1 VSRSAGEALD
11 SPPAGPCASSRAGI
25 ADRIRRRETC
35 LWLAELASW
44 HSGTVARLVNTYGR
58 FAEAIDRPRDEL
70 AALLARSPRA
80 GEREGAGISR
90 FADGPGVAGDG
101 EKPGGEGAA
110 WRAALLRRGP
120 RKAAPAG
127 AGGLV
132 FAYTDSLYPARLREL
147 PDPPPA
153 VFVAAAADDGRIC
166 ARLRLLE
173 RQPCVAVVGTRDPS
187 AYGLDMADFIA
198 ADLAGEG
205 VVVVSG
211 LARGVDAAAHRAALG
226 RACDAGLATVAV
238 VAGGADV
245 CSPASHRALRER
257 VMGHGLVLSEFVWG
271 TGARAWRFPA
281 RNRVMAALSDA
292 LVVVEGTSRSGAL
305 ITARR
310 GKLLGRVRL
319 AVPGE
324 CGRALTEG
332 PHALLRTGAAL
343 CESAASVRAA
353 LERAD
358 EERAVILRGPVR
370 DWLERESRPAGRPGR
385 GSDPAT
391 SGTALP
397 AGQHA
402 VMAALEH
409 APAGLDRLIETS
421 GLSPAATLEA
431 VGALEV
437 AGLVGADP
445 GGVYRPVRGRST
457 GRGPRSR

>member
-1 VSRSAGEALD
+1 MSRTAGDAQESLPVSACA
-11 SPPAGPCASSRAGI
+11 PPRAD
-25 ADRIRRRETC
+25 AVRRRETL

-44 HSGTVARLVNTYGR
+44 HSGTVAQLVKTYGTV
-58 FAEAIDRPRDEL
+58 AEAADRPRDEL
-70 AALLARSPRA
+70 AALVARSRRT
-80 GEREGAGISR
+80 GERERAEVSH
-90 FADGPGVAGDG
+90 FADGRGVAEDE

-120 RKAAPAG
+120 QKAAPAD
-127 AGGLV
+127 ASGLAFV
-132 FAYTDSLYPARLREL
+132 CTDGLYPARLREL

-153 VFVAAAADDGRIC
+153 VFVAAAPDGCRIC

-173 RQPCVAVVGTRDPS
+173 RRPCVAVVGTREPS
-187 AYGLDMADFIA
+187 AYGLDMAALVA

-226 RACDAGLATVAV
+226 RAGDDELATVAV

-245 CSPASHRALRER
+245 CSPASHRTLRER
-257 VMGHGLVLSEFVWG
+257 VMGRGLVLSEFVWG
-271 TGARAWRFPA
+271 TSARAWRFPA

-292 LVVVEGTSRSGAL
+292 VVVVEGTSRSGAL
-305 ITARR
+305 ITARH
-310 GKLLGRVRL
+310 GKRLGRVRL

-353 LERAD
+353 LAQAE
-358 EERAVILRGPVR
+358 EERPGTLRGPVR
-370 DWLERESRPAGRPGR
+370 DWLERQKRPAGRRGR
-385 GSDPAT
+385 GSDPTAI
-391 SGTALP
+391 ALP
-397 AGQHA
+397 AEQRA
-402 VMAALEH
+402 IIAALEH

-421 GLSPAATLEA
+421 GLSPAATLAA

-437 AGLVGADP
+437 AGLVGAEP
-445 GGVYRPVRGRST
+445 GGVYRPVRGRPT
-457 GRGPRSR
+457 GSRGR

>member
-1 VSRSAGEALD
+1 
-11 SPPAGPCASSRAGI
+11 
-25 ADRIRRRETC
+25 
-35 LWLAELASW
+35 
-44 HSGTVARLVNTYGR
+44 VARLVKTYGG
-58 FAEAIDRPRDEL
+58 FTDAVERPRDEL
-70 AALLARSPRA
+70 AALLARSPRP
-80 GEREGAGISR
+80 GEREGADTSR
-90 FADGPGVAGDG
+90 SADGPGVAQDG
-101 EKPGGEGAA
+101 EQPVGEGAA

-120 RKAAPAG
+120 QTAAPAG
-127 AGGLV
+127 TGGLV
-132 FAYTDSLYPARLREL
+132 VAYTDGLYPARLREL

-153 VFVAAAADDGRIC
+153 VFVAAAADERRIC

-173 RQPCVAVVGTRDPS
+173 QRPCVAVVGTRDPS
-187 AYGLDMADFIA
+187 SYGLDMADCIA
-198 ADLAGEG
+198 AELAGEG

-226 RACDAGLATVAV
+226 RTGDAGDELATVAV

-245 CSPASHRALRER
+245 CSPAAHRTLRER

-292 LVVVEGTSRSGAL
+292 VVVVEGTSRSGAL

-324 CGRALTEG
+324 CGRTLTEG
-332 PHALLRTGAAL
+332 PHGLLRTGAAL

-353 LERAD
+353 LERAE

-370 DWLERESRPAGRPGR
+370 DWLERERRPAGRPGR
-385 GSDPAT
+385 GPHPAA

-397 AGQHA
+397 AGQRA

-409 APAGLDRLIETS
+409 APAGLDRLIENT
-421 GLSPAATLEA
+421 GLSPAETLAA

-437 AGLVGADP
+437 AGLIGAEP
-445 GGVYRPVRGRST
+445 GGVYRPVRGRSA
-457 GRGPRSR
+457 GRGSGSR